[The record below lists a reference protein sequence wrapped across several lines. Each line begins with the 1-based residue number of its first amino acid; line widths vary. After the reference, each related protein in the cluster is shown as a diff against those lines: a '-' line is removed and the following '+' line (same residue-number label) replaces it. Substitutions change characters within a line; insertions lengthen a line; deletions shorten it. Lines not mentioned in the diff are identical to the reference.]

1 MQASEWN
8 NLLWPTNYWLYYIVI
23 SKSKSVP
30 HCAFCIPVLL
40 IQPLH
45 PSLLPLPQS
54 SLLSPSSW
62 WASSK
67 VIEMKEKQKKWVEK
81 KDSDIASYTLTKK

>member
-1 MQASEWN
+1 MVN
-8 NLLWPTNYWLYYIVI
+8 GHCIHFYKNKYNKLIPILLIHLFQHTPRCKRVNETTCSDLLTTDYIVI

-54 SLLSPSSW
+54 SLLSPSS
-62 WASSK
+62 
-67 VIEMKEKQKKWVEK
+67 
-81 KDSDIASYTLTKK
+81 